1 MSALGLNLLRFYA
14 NNPKHGQVPRLTDG
28 IFDVLLPVIWVEQSD
43 ETRLRVNG
51 RLRFLHDQNQQL
63 VHIMDRTD
71 EPVDLVKG
79 LDLQIQQRLV
89 GRPLNAVC
97 HGHRSR

>member
-1 MSALGLNLLRFYA
+1 
-14 NNPKHGQVPRLTDG
+14 
-28 IFDVLLPVIWVEQSD
+28 
-43 ETRLRVNG
+43 
-51 RLRFLHDQNQQL
+51 L

-79 LDLQIQQRLV
+79 LDLQVQQRLV